1 MPPLA
6 QPGVLR
12 LAQRLRDLREL
23 SWPEAGLTQAAL
35 ANAFSREERV
45 SSATVSSWESQ
56 SSPKVPPRSRL
67 TAYARFF
74 ATHRSVEADPPTLLP
89 LGELTDDERR
99 AYEVLEAELVA
110 LRDTTRKTS
119 AKDEVAMTRSWHF
132 SDSWPVTFICAQL
145 PKTETGSLANPADP
159 NYTELLS
166 YADLDALVELHGHIR
181 AENPTMDVFF
191 KLSSQ
196 VAPDD
201 VSGHLVL
208 LGGIAWNEIT
218 QRLSAMT
225 GLPIR
230 QVADPT
236 VETGEIFVVDADG
249 EERKFLPKW
258 AGAGDTLIE
267 DVGLLAR
274 TPNPLNTN
282 RSLSICNGIH
292 SRGVL
297 GAVRTLTDARLRDS
311 NERYI
316 AENFADP
323 GNFAILMRVSVFAGQ
338 AITPDFH
345 APGCVLYRWPAV

>member
-1 MPPLA
+1 MPPLV

-74 ATHRSVEADPPTLLP
+74 ATRRSVEADPPTLLP
-89 LGELTDDERR
+89 LDELTDDERR

-110 LRDTTRKTS
+110 LRDATRKTS

-145 PKTETGSLANPADP
+145 PKTETGSLTDPADP

-191 KLSSQ
+191 KLASQ
-196 VAPDD
+196 VVPDD

-225 GLPIR
+225 SLPIR
-230 QVADPT
+230 QVEDPA

-258 AGAGDTLIE
+258 AGAGDALIE

-316 AENFADP
+316 AENFAHP

-345 APGCVLYRWPAV
+345 APGCVLYRWPAA